1 MRAPGTFVPYVW
13 FGEDL
18 GAWGDR
24 EKLSEMRREAR
35 AGTRPCRTMQ
45 DLESHGKEFGD
56 LPESNGSN

>member
-1 MRAPGTFVPYVW
+1 M
-13 FGEDL
+13 